1 MNVVSFRLTNHLHLS
16 NHRTAF
22 SAVETNNHKCR
33 HLHQGHPAAK
43 LAPFKLG
50 NLSKHVPVPE
60 TLRQFQHWHD
70 EDQDDDDDGDNIEDD
85 DNDNEE
91 NHDDD
96 DIDDEDEDG
105 DEDDDDIIGW
115 WW

>member
-1 MNVVSFRLTNHLHLS
+1 MMTPSSPGPLPCSRLAEDSGGNLLLGAEMNVMSFRLTNHLHLS

-33 HLHQGHPAAK
+33 HLHQDHPAAK

-60 TLRQFQHWHD
+60 TLRQFQH
-70 EDQDDDDDGDNIEDD
+70 
-85 DNDNEE
+85 
-91 NHDDD
+91 
-96 DIDDEDEDG
+96 
-105 DEDDDDIIGW
+105 
-115 WW
+115 